1 MVNACARKAT
11 IKSAREAVPRGV
23 FHSRPVETPAARTG
37 SSHSTAT
44 CFRRNGPR
52 GPEVFHNCGEVP
64 EAYRVAVA
72 AAGRGGYHTTIR
84 TGAFATGVYPFQFP
98 YIFPRVALMREAKLR
113 DNKGRNMSESVLA
126 DDLHIKGEV
135 ITNGDVEL
143 KGTVDGEIR
152 CRTLLVAEDA
162 RVMGTASAEKVVIRG
177 AVEGTISG
185 NRVTLTSSAKV
196 RGEVLCKA
204 LSVDEEAYF
213 DGRSQRVDDP
223 MQDTRK
229 RIEAV
234 SRENETRPPV
244 TVKPQAAQPE
254 APQPQAAQPAPAST
268 SAKGG
273 APKSEKNGGGPAQPI
288 ASGASH

>member
-1 MVNACARKAT
+1 
-11 IKSAREAVPRGV
+11 
-23 FHSRPVETPAARTG
+23 
-37 SSHSTAT
+37 
-44 CFRRNGPR
+44 
-52 GPEVFHNCGEVP
+52 
-64 EAYRVAVA
+64 
-72 AAGRGGYHTTIR
+72 
-84 TGAFATGVYPFQFP
+84 
-98 YIFPRVALMREAKLR
+98 
-113 DNKGRNMSESVLA
+113 MSESVLA

-229 RIEAV
+229 RIDEVAREAEARPSV
-234 SRENETRPPV
+234 SSGSQAP
-244 TVKPQAAQPE
+244 AAQP
-254 APQPQAAQPAPAST
+254 QPAPQQAGQQPAQAAG

-273 APKSEKNGGGPAQPI
+273 SAPKSEKNGGGPAQPI